1 LRLKIQQSLFMQKII
16 VLIFLGALW
25 GACNTGGEQASN
37 PTEARPDAQLPAGF
51 ADFYEKFHQDSLYQI
66 AHISWPLS
74 GDTGLTSDSTG
85 AQRVAKTWNPAEW
98 RMHRAI
104 DLGSGE
110 FKQTFMPLGDDI
122 VVEKIRYAAAAF
134 GLERRFAR
142 RSDGSWELIY
152 YADMGEL
159 R

>member
-1 LRLKIQQSLFMQKII
+1 MQKTIF
-16 VLIFLGALW
+16 LIFFGAFW
-25 GACNTGGEQASN
+25 GACNAGGGPQSKPAD
-37 PTEARPDAQLPAGF
+37 ARPDAQLPAGF

-74 GDTGLTSDSTG
+74 GDTGVTGDSLG
-85 AQRVAKTWNPAEW
+85 ARREPKTWNQAAW

-104 DLGSGE
+104 DLSSGE
-110 FKQTFMPLGDDI
+110 FKQTFLPLGEDI

-142 RSDGSWELIY
+142 RSDGAWELIY
-152 YADMGEL
+152 YSDMGEL